1 MEILHVKAMYLFA
14 THYIL
19 FDDFILKTIYLKV
32 TSIKKKTDDVYQKE
46 FTFFFYLFSFQ
57 VTKSIYV
64 INVFHIKYLSK
75 ILLIEKACSLA
86 YFVFK
91 IQRIICVVKS
101 ILYIN
106 DNILS
111 CVILNC
117 SQRKYM
123 PFQMD

>member
-14 THYIL
+14 THYII
-19 FDDFILKTIYLKV
+19 FDDFVLKTIYLKV
-32 TSIKKKTDDVYQKE
+32 TSIKKTDDVYQKSSH
-46 FTFFFYLFSFQ
+46 FSSIYFLFQ

-117 SQRKYM
+117 SQRKDM

>member
-1 MEILHVKAMYLFA
+1 MYQKSSHFSSIYLF
-14 THYIL
+14 
-19 FDDFILKTIYLKV
+19 F
-32 TSIKKKTDDVYQKE
+32 
-46 FTFFFYLFSFQ
+46 FQ

-86 YFVFK
+86 YLVFK
-91 IQRIICVVKS
+91 IQRILCVVKS
-101 ILYIN
+101 MIYIN

-117 SQRKYM
+117 SKRKDM

>member
-32 TSIKKKTDDVYQKE
+32 TSIKKRVSKE

-75 ILLIEKACSLA
+75 ILLIEKACSLV
-86 YFVFK
+86 YCVFK

>member
-32 TSIKKKTDDVYQKE
+32 TSIKKRVSKE
-46 FTFFFYLFSFQ
+46 FTFFFYFFFQ

-75 ILLIEKACSLA
+75 ILLIEKTCSLA
-86 YFVFK
+86 YLVFK